1 MSAIKKEM
9 KLLLEKEITE
19 FMTIRPLNFKEFMN
33 VINKCSEFCKLHY
46 YTEKCNQITT
56 PFGKNVKVK
65 LNNLL
70 LYLDIILGKDT
81 DLLTSYKS
89 DIKEEF
95 LNYIISFS
103 IENDLY
109 NVFNC
114 VIKPEKYMKTL
125 LYNVERLYR
134 AYKNGDLKIVK
145 FFAKYDFFNSKM
157 LETENRIIYSISDA
171 IKHNH
176 FEIIEFVLPLIGSS
190 FNKENEDTY
199 NVFTYLIKIAL
210 YISIRNHNADM
221 VKYIFYELK
230 SNGIMID
237 FEDNKRY
244 CTPYENKEID
254 NIIILSIISNNVDI
268 LMFLHLEYKNFYNGI
283 INNIIF
289 ILNDINNTRSVKWRV
304 YLPNIIICND
314 TTYDTIV
321 PKSIIEKKNNKTDII
336 KTLLLVLSLID
347 KEMDTNEACILYVKR
362 AVNSDEFELIDV
374 FISKGFCHFEDTT
387 TAYRNY
393 INPLTITSFMLGFN
407 RLVSSHKIDD
417 LDVEVFRS
425 FLKF

>member
-9 KLLLEKEITE
+9 KLLLEKEIKE
-19 FMTIRPLNFKEFMN
+19 FMTISPLNFKEFMN
-33 VINKCSEFCKLHY
+33 VINKCSEFCKLHHY
-46 YTEKCNQITT
+46 IEKCNQITT

-70 LYLDIILGKDT
+70 LYLDIVLGEDT
-81 DLLTSYKS
+81 NLLISYKS
-89 DIKEEF
+89 EIKEEF
-95 LNYIISFS
+95 LNYIIPFS

-134 AYKNGDLKIVK
+134 AYNNGDFKIVK

-157 LETENRIIYSISDA
+157 LQNENRIIYSISDA

-176 FEIIEFVLPLIGSS
+176 FEIIEFVLPLIVSS
-190 FNKENEDTY
+190 FNKENKDEY

-230 SNGIMID
+230 SNGIIID
-237 FEDNKRY
+237 FEDIY
-244 CTPYENKEID
+244 CTPYGNKEID
-254 NIIILSIISNNVDI
+254 NIIILSLISNNVDI
-268 LMFLHLEYKNFYNGI
+268 LMFLHLEYKNFNNGI

-289 ILNDINNTRSVKWRV
+289 ILNDINNTRSVNWRV
-304 YLPNIIICND
+304 YSPNIIICNYP
-314 TTYDTIV
+314 TYDTIV

-347 KEMDTNEACILYVKR
+347 KEMDTPNEACILYVKR
-362 AVNSDEFELIDV
+362 AVNSDEFELIDL

-387 TAYRNY
+387 TEYRNY

-407 RLVSSHKIDD
+407 RLVSSHEVND

-425 FLKF
+425 FFTF

>member
-9 KLLLEKEITE
+9 KLLFEKEIKE
-19 FMTIRPLNFKEFMN
+19 FMTISPLNFKEFMN
-33 VINKCSEFCKLHY
+33 VINKYSEFCKLHH

-70 LYLDIILGKDT
+70 LYLDIVLGEDT

-95 LNYIISFS
+95 LNYIIPFS

-134 AYKNGDLKIVK
+134 AYNNGDFKIVQ

-157 LETENRIIYSISDA
+157 LQNENRIIYSISDA

-176 FEIIEFVLPLIGSS
+176 FEIIEFVLPLIVSS
-190 FNKENEDTY
+190 FNKENEDKY

-230 SNGIMID
+230 SNGIIID
-237 FEDNKRY
+237 FEDIY
-244 CTPYENKEID
+244 CTPYGNKEID
-254 NIIILSIISNNVDI
+254 NIIILSLISNNVDI
-268 LMFLHLEYKNFYNGI
+268 LMFLNLEYKNFYNGI

-289 ILNDINNTRSVKWRV
+289 ILNDINNTRSVKWRI
-304 YLPNIIICND
+304 YSPNIIICNYP
-314 TTYDTIV
+314 TYDTIV
-321 PKSIIEKKNNKTDII
+321 PNSIIEKKNNKADII
-336 KTLLLVLSLID
+336 KTLCFTLSLID
-347 KEMDTNEACILYVKR
+347 REMDIPDEACILYVNNV
-362 AVNSDEFELIDV
+362 VNTDEFELIDLFV
-374 FISKGFCHFEDTT
+374 SKGFCSIEDTT
-387 TAYRNY
+387 IMYRNY
-393 INPLTITSFMLGFN
+393 INPLTLTSFMLGFN
-407 RLVSSHKIDD
+407 RLVSIHEVND
-417 LDVEVFRS
+417 LDVDVFRS
-425 FLKF
+425 FFTF